1 MFVGSIKTD
10 FMQKVITFLWFKDTL
25 AEEAVNFYV
34 SVING
39 AKITK
44 IMRVGKAGPG
54 PEGSVLT
61 MEFEIGGQ
69 TFVALNGNPESK
81 FTQAM
86 SPMINCD
93 TQEEID
99 AYWEKLSAGGKKV
112 QCGWLEDKYGVS
124 WQIVTPLL
132 LEMLNDKDAAKS
144 ERVMRAM
151 MQMTKIEIAPLK
163 KAYEG

>member
-1 MFVGSIKTD
+1 
-10 FMQKVITFLWFKDTL
+10 MQKIIPFLWYKDTL

-34 SVING
+34 SVIKD
-39 AKITK
+39 ARITK

-69 TFVALNGNPESK
+69 TFVALNGNPESN
-81 FTQAM
+81 FTEAI
-86 SPMINCD
+86 SLMINCD

-99 AYWEKLSAGGKKV
+99 TYWEKLSAGGKKV
-112 QCGWLEDKYGVS
+112 QCGWLVDKYGVS

-151 MQMTKIEIAPLK
+151 MQMTKIEIAAIRR
-163 KAYEG
+163 AYDGRGRDSV

>member
-1 MFVGSIKTD
+1 
-10 FMQKVITFLWFKDTL
+10 MQKIIPFLWYKDTL

-34 SVING
+34 SVIKD
-39 AKITK
+39 ARITK

-61 MEFEIGGQ
+61 VEFEIGGQ
-69 TFVALNGNPESK
+69 TFVALNGNPESM
-81 FTQAM
+81 FTEAI
-86 SPMINCD
+86 SLMINCD

-99 AYWEKLSAGGKKV
+99 TYWEKLSAGGKKV
-112 QCGWLEDKYGVS
+112 QCGWLMDKYGVS

-151 MQMTKIEIAPLK
+151 MQMTKIEIAAIRR
-163 KAYEG
+163 AYDGRGRDSV

>member
-1 MFVGSIKTD
+1 
-10 FMQKVITFLWFKDTL
+10 MQKVITFLWFKDDL
-25 AEEAVNFYV
+25 AEEAANFYV
-34 SVING
+34 SVIKG

-44 IMRVGKAGPG
+44 IMRAGKAGPG
-54 PEGSVLT
+54 PEGSVVT
-61 MEFEIGGQ
+61 VEFEIGGQ
-69 TFVALNGNPESK
+69 TFVALNGNPSFD
-81 FTQAM
+81 FTMAM
-86 SPMINCD
+86 SLMINCD

-99 AYWEKLSAGGKKV
+99 EYWEKLSAGGKKV

-132 LEMLNDKDAAKS
+132 LEMLQDKDAVKAQ
-144 ERVMRAM
+144 RVMQAM

>member
-1 MFVGSIKTD
+1 
-10 FMQKVITFLWFKDTL
+10 MQKVITFLWFKDDL
-25 AEEAVNFYV
+25 AEEAANFYV
-34 SVING
+34 SVIKG

-44 IMRVGKAGPG
+44 IMRAGKAGPG
-54 PEGSVLT
+54 PEGSVVT
-61 MEFEIGGQ
+61 VEFEIGGQ
-69 TFVALNGNPESK
+69 TFVALNGNPSFD
-81 FTQAM
+81 FTMAI
-86 SPMINCD
+86 SLLINCD

-99 AYWEKLSAGGKKV
+99 EYWEKLSAGGKKV

-132 LEMLNDKDAAKS
+132 LEMLQDKDAEKAQ
-144 ERVMRAM
+144 RVMQAM

>member
-1 MFVGSIKTD
+1 MINKNR
-10 FMQKVITFLWFKDTL
+10 FMQKVITFLWYKDML
-25 AEEAVNFYV
+25 AEEAANFYV
-34 SVING
+34 SVIKG
-39 AKITK
+39 ARITK
-44 IMRVGKAGPG
+44 TMRAGKGGPG
-54 PEGSVLT
+54 PEGSVVT
-61 MEFEIGGQ
+61 VEFEIGGQ
-69 TFVALNGNPESK
+69 TFVALNGNPSFD
-81 FTQAM
+81 FTMAM
-86 SPMINCD
+86 SLMINCD

-99 AYWEKLSAGGKKV
+99 EYWEKLSAGGKKV

-163 KAYEG
+163 KAYEA

>member
-1 MFVGSIKTD
+1 
-10 FMQKVITFLWFKDTL
+10 MQKIITFLWYKDTL

-34 SVING
+34 SVIKG

-61 MEFEIGGQ
+61 VEFEIGGQ
-69 TFVALNGNPESK
+69 TFVALNGNPESM
-81 FTQAM
+81 FTEAI
-86 SPMINCD
+86 SLMINCD

-99 AYWEKLSAGGKKV
+99 TYWEKLSAGGKKV
-112 QCGWLEDKYGVS
+112 QCGWLVDKYGVS
-124 WQIVTPLL
+124 WQIVTPVL

-151 MQMTKIEIAPLK
+151 MQMTKIEIAAIRR
-163 KAYEG
+163 AYEG

>member
-1 MFVGSIKTD
+1 
-10 FMQKVITFLWFKDTL
+10 
-25 AEEAVNFYV
+25 
-34 SVING
+34 
-39 AKITK
+39 
-44 IMRVGKAGPG
+44 
-54 PEGSVLT
+54 
-61 MEFEIGGQ
+61 
-69 TFVALNGNPESK
+69 
-81 FTQAM
+81 M
-86 SPMINCD
+86 SLMINCD